1 MDAEIHN
8 FNRDVYLY
16 DTSVVHN
23 NALRLHAVDYVNNTM
38 MINLKVGNNAI
49 LLDNRIS
56 SHN

>member
-8 FNRDVYLY
+8 FNQDVYLY

-23 NALRLHAVDYVNNTM
+23 NALRLHAVDYVKNVM

-56 SHN
+56 SQN